1 MHTICI
7 INIPTNIY
15 IIIFVVVKM
24 KQHESLTIL
33 PSPIIS
39 RIGGYLTSLRNVHPS
54 LSPLGFRRCGYFE
67 EHFAFLLSIT
77 LPILFWYWIYLF
89 PFYTS
94 AYKLASHFLP
104 FRVFSQR
111 ANKKAKAPEPPK
123 TINRPSIITSLS
135 LYNQYKQILLLKKL
149 QSKAKANITHCL
161 NLWKMTQPHLL
172 PLQQMMFL
180 PNHKRTFQASLG
192 LFLFFLDLFLYF
204 LSFTPAS
211 HALLL

>member
-1 MHTICI
+1 MKNDKGATIKSSSFFQMERQARLELVTLSLGSSFLVHLKYYISNIYFTYKNNLHIICI

-77 LPILFWYWIYLF
+77 LPILF
-89 PFYTS
+89 
-94 AYKLASHFLP
+94 
-104 FRVFSQR
+104 
-111 ANKKAKAPEPPK
+111 
-123 TINRPSIITSLS
+123 
-135 LYNQYKQILLLKKL
+135 
-149 QSKAKANITHCL
+149 
-161 NLWKMTQPHLL
+161 
-172 PLQQMMFL
+172 
-180 PNHKRTFQASLG
+180 
-192 LFLFFLDLFLYF
+192 
-204 LSFTPAS
+204 
-211 HALLL
+211 